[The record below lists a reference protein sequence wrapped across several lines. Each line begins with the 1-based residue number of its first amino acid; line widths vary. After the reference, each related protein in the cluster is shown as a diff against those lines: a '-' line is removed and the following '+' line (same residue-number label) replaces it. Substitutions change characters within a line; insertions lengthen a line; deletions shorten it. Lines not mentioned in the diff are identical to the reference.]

1 MRRPYLLGQRFI
13 IHTDQRSLKYFLEQ
27 KKITPKQ
34 QKWLAKLMGYEYKIC
49 YCPGCENA
57 VADALSRWPDS
68 LTLNHLF
75 VPQVAI

>member
-1 MRRPYLLGQRFI
+1 
-13 IHTDQRSLKYFLEQ
+13 
-27 KKITPKQ
+27 
-34 QKWLAKLMGYEYKIC
+34 MGYEYKIC

-75 VPQVAI
+75 VPQVAIWEEIKRAASEDEYMKKIA